1 MKTSNKLAC
10 IAALTALIS
19 ISGLAGALEL
29 PEKQPSTGVLPIVEG
44 VGSLTVSGGGYWHK
58 DIYEDGEQPHL
69 SAYDTSGRVLSDGF
83 YRYEFRSSPQEAAE
97 TGESAFSL
105 SNSKQQQGETVR
117 GQFEIVGGQ
126 MVFK

>member
-1 MKTSNKLAC
+1 MKKVLTGLGLFSLLSMSVLADSQN
-10 IAALTALIS
+10 TM
-19 ISGLAGALEL
+19 LER
-29 PEKQPSTGVLPIVEG
+29 KPSTGVLPTVVG
-44 VGSLTVSGGGYWHK
+44 AGSLTVSGGDYWHK
-58 DIYEDGEQPHL
+58 EIYEDGEQPHL